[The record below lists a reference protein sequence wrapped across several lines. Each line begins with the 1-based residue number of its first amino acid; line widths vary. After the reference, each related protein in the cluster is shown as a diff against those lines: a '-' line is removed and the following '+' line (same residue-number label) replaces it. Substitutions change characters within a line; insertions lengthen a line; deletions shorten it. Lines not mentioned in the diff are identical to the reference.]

1 MLLIPAIDLK
11 KGFCVRLLQGESDK
25 ETVYSNDPAAMAVTF
40 EEAGAKRLHLVDLDG
55 AFQGEGANISSI
67 RSILKN
73 VSIPVQIGGG
83 LRTEEDIDR
92 MLALGVSAVIVGTMA
107 VKHPDVLE
115 KLLKKYTDEQIILG
129 IDARNRKVSIE
140 GWKESTEIQDVEFA
154 LRWKNSGIKRVVF
167 TDISRDGMLSGPN
180 LAALREMAEHT
191 GLKIV
196 ASGGISS
203 MDDLEQLKTL
213 EPNGVDQAISG
224 KAIYEGKIDL
234 KRVFKC
240 LQSE

>member
-25 ETVYSNDPAAMAVTF
+25 ETVYSNDPAAMAVKF
-40 EEAGAKRLHLVDLDG
+40 EETGAKRLHLVDLDG
-55 AFQGEGANISSI
+55 ALQGEGANTSSI

-73 VSIPVQIGGG
+73 ISIPVQIGGG
-83 LRTEEDIDR
+83 MRTEEDIER

-140 GWKESTEIQDVEFA
+140 GWKESTEIQDVKFA
-154 LRWKNSGIKRVVF
+154 LRWKNYGIKRVVF

-180 LAALREMAEHT
+180 LAALREMAENT

>member
-11 KGFCVRLLQGESDK
+11 NGFCVRLLQGESDM
-25 ETVYSNDPAAMAVTF
+25 ETVYSSDPAAMAVKF
-40 EEAGAKRLHLVDLDG
+40 EEAGAERLHLVDLDG
-55 AFQGEGANISSI
+55 AFQGEAANISSI
-67 RSILKN
+67 CSILNN

-83 LRTEEDIDR
+83 LRTEEDIDSIID
-92 MLALGVSAVIVGTMA
+92 LGASAGIVGTMA
-107 VKHPDVLE
+107 VKRSDVLE
-115 KLLKKYTDEQIILG
+115 KILNKYTDEQIILG

-140 GWKESTEIQDVEFA
+140 GWKECTEIQDVEFA

-234 KRVFKC
+234 RKIFKC
-240 LQSE
+240 LQNE

>member
-1 MLLIPAIDLK
+1 MLLIPAIDLRN
-11 KGFCVRLLQGESDK
+11 GFCVRLLQGESDK
-25 ETVYSNDPAAMAVTF
+25 ETVYSNDPAAMAITF

-67 RSILKN
+67 RSILKI

-140 GWKESTEIQDVEFA
+140 GWKESTEIQDVKFA

>member
-1 MLLIPAIDLK
+1 MLLIPAIDLRN
-11 KGFCVRLLQGESDK
+11 GFCVRLLQGESDK

-67 RSILKN
+67 RSIMQN

-140 GWKESTEIQDVEFA
+140 GWKESTEIQDVKFA

>member
-1 MLLIPAIDLK
+1 MLLIPAIDLRN
-11 KGFCVRLLQGESDK
+11 GFCVRLLQGESDK
-25 ETVYSNDPAAMAVTF
+25 ETVYSKDPAATAVTF

-55 AFQGEGANISSI
+55 AFQGEGANTSSI

-83 LRTEEDIDR
+83 LRKEEDIDR

-107 VKHPDVLE
+107 VKHPNLLE

-129 IDARNRKVSIE
+129 IDARNRKVSVE
-140 GWKESTEIQDVEFA
+140 GWKEITEIQDVEFA

>member
-1 MLLIPAIDLK
+1 MLLIPAIDLR
-11 KGFCVRLLQGESDK
+11 KGSCVRLLQGESDK

-140 GWKESTEIQDVEFA
+140 GWKESTEIQDVKFA

>member
-11 KGFCVRLLQGESDK
+11 NGFCVRLLQGESDK
-25 ETVYSNDPAAMAVTF
+25 ETVYSNDPAAMAVKF

-83 LRTEEDIDR
+83 LRTEEDIER

-107 VKHPDVLE
+107 VKRPDVLE

-140 GWKESTEIQDVEFA
+140 GWKESTKIQDVEFA
-154 LRWKNSGIKRVVF
+154 LRWKKSGIKRVVF

>member
-1 MLLIPAIDLK
+1 MLLIPAIDLRN
-11 KGFCVRLLQGESDK
+11 GFCVRLLQGESDK
-25 ETVYSNDPAAMAVTF
+25 ETVYSNDPAAMAITF

-67 RSILKN
+67 RSILKI

-92 MLALGVSAVIVGTMA
+92 MLALGVSSVIVGTMA

-140 GWKESTEIQDVEFA
+140 GWKESTEIQDVKFA

>member
-1 MLLIPAIDLK
+1 MLIIPAIDLRN
-11 KGFCVRLLQGESDK
+11 GFCVRLLQGESDK

-140 GWKESTEIQDVEFA
+140 GWKESTEIQDVKFA

>member
-1 MLLIPAIDLK
+1 M
-11 KGFCVRLLQGESDK
+11 
-25 ETVYSNDPAAMAVTF
+25 ETVYSSNPAAMAVKF
-40 EEAGAKRLHLVDLDG
+40 EEAGAKRLHIVDLDG

-67 RSILKN
+67 RSIMKN

-83 LRTEEDIDR
+83 LRTEEDIDSI
-92 MLALGVSAVIVGTMA
+92 MDLGASAVIVGTMA
-107 VKHPDVLE
+107 VKRPDVLE

-140 GWKESTEIQDVEFA
+140 GWKESTEILDVEFA
-154 LRWKNSGIKRVVF
+154 LRWKNYGIKRVVF
-167 TDISRDGMLSGPN
+167 TDISREGMLSGPN

-234 KRVFKC
+234 NRVFKC

>member
-11 KGFCVRLLQGESDK
+11 NGFCVRLLRGDSDE

-55 AFQGEGANISSI
+55 AFQGECANISSI

-107 VKHPDVLE
+107 VKHTDVLE

-140 GWKESTEIQDVEFA
+140 GWKESTEIQDVKFA

-180 LAALREMAEHT
+180 LAALREMAENT

>member
-25 ETVYSNDPAAMAVTF
+25 ETVYSNDPAAMAVKF
-40 EEAGAKRLHLVDLDG
+40 EETGAKRLHLVDLDG
-55 AFQGEGANISSI
+55 AFKGVGDNISSI

-92 MLALGVSAVIVGTMA
+92 MLDLGASAVIVGTMA
-107 VKHPDVLE
+107 VKRPDVLE
-115 KLLKKYTDEQIILG
+115 KLLNKYTDEQIILG

-140 GWKESTEIQDVEFA
+140 GWKECTEIQDVEFA

-180 LAALREMAEHT
+180 LAALREMADHT

>member
-1 MLLIPAIDLK
+1 MLLIPAIDLRN
-11 KGFCVRLLQGESDK
+11 GFCVRLLQGESDK
-25 ETVYSNDPAAMAVTF
+25 ETVYSNDPASMAVTF

-55 AFQGEGANISSI
+55 AFQGVGVNISSI

-140 GWKESTEIQDVEFA
+140 GWKESTEIQDVKFA

-180 LAALREMAEHT
+180 LAALREMAQHT

>member
-1 MLLIPAIDLK
+1 MLLIPAIDLRN
-11 KGFCVRLLQGESDK
+11 GFCVRLLQGESDK

-55 AFQGEGANISSI
+55 AFQGEGANTSSI

-83 LRTEEDIDR
+83 LRKEEDIDR

-140 GWKESTEIQDVEFA
+140 GWKESTEIQDVKFA

>member
-1 MLLIPAIDLK
+1 MLLIPAIDLRN
-11 KGFCVRLLQGESDK
+11 GFCVRLLQGESDK
-25 ETVYSNDPAAMAVTF
+25 ETVYSNDPVAMAVTF
-40 EEAGAKRLHLVDLDG
+40 KEAGAKRLHLVDLDG
-55 AFQGEGANISSI
+55 AFQGDGANISSI
-67 RSILKN
+67 SSILKN

-115 KLLKKYTDEQIILG
+115 KLLKKYNDEQIILG

-140 GWKESTEIQDVEFA
+140 GWKESTEIQDVKFA
-154 LRWKNSGIKRVVF
+154 LRWKNFGIKRVVF

-213 EPNGVDQAISG
+213 EQNGVDQAISG

>member
-11 KGFCVRLLQGESDK
+11 NGSCVRLLQGNSDK
-25 ETVYSNDPAAMAVTF
+25 ETVYSNDPAGMAVKF
-40 EEAGAKRLHLVDLDG
+40 EESGAKRLHLVDLDG
-55 AFQGEGANISSI
+55 AFQGISSNISSI

-83 LRTEEDIDR
+83 MRTEEDIDN
-92 MLALGVSAVIVGTMA
+92 MIDLGVSSVIIGTMA
-107 VKHPDVLE
+107 VNLPDVLE
-115 KLLKKYTDEQIILG
+115 KLLNKYTDEQIILG
-129 IDARNRKVSIE
+129 IDSRNRKVSIE
-140 GWKESTEIQDVEFA
+140 GWKENTQIKDVEFA

-180 LAALREMAEHT
+180 LVALREMADNT

-196 ASGGISS
+196 ASGGVSS
-203 MDDLEQLKTL
+203 LEDLEKLKNL
-213 EPNGVDQAISG
+213 EPFGVDQVISG
-224 KAIYEGKIDL
+224 KAIYERKIDL

>member
-11 KGFCVRLLQGESDK
+11 NGFCVRLLQGESDK

-115 KLLKKYTDEQIILG
+115 KVLKKYTDEQIILG

-140 GWKESTEIQDVEFA
+140 GWKESTEIQDVKFA

>member
-11 KGFCVRLLQGESDK
+11 NGFCVRLIQGNSDK
-25 ETVYSNDPAAMAVTF
+25 KTIYSNDPTSMAIKF

-55 AFQGEGANISSI
+55 AFQGVGANILSI

-83 LRTEEDIDR
+83 MRTEEEIDN
-92 MLALGVSAVIVGTMA
+92 MLDLGVTSVIVGTMA
-107 VKHPDVLE
+107 VKFPDLLE
-115 KLLKKYTDEQIILG
+115 KLLKKYGDGQIILG
-129 IDARNRKVSIE
+129 VDALDRKVLIE
-140 GWKESTEIQDVEFA
+140 GWQKNTEFKDIEFA
-154 LRWKNSGIKRVVF
+154 LRWKNFGIKRVIY

-180 LAALREMAEHT
+180 LVALREMAEHT

-203 MDDLEQLKTL
+203 MEDLNKLKNL
-213 EPNGVDQAISG
+213 ESFGVDQVISG
-224 KAIYEGKIDL
+224 KAIYEKKIDIR
-234 KRVFKC
+234 KVFKC
-240 LQSE
+240 LQRE